1 MADVTV
7 RLRTASLACASALVL
22 VASGCASQ
30 MSALAPVGGDN
41 IFKVRTATIDVLLG
55 EGLALKVVPTCV
67 QEAEAVVCE
76 GTTMDDAKISVTAP
90 GKGTTTMAITVGGV
104 VVYDGSVQA
113 IIDAAAGQS

>member
-7 RLRTASLACASALVL
+7 RVRAATLVCASALIFL
-22 VASGCASQ
+22 ASGCASQ

-55 EGLALKVVPTCV
+55 EGYALKIVPTCV
-67 QEAEAVVCE
+67 QQSEVVVCE
-76 GTTMDDAKISVTAP
+76 GTTMDDVKITAIAP
-90 GKGTTTMAITVGGV
+90 AKGTTTMAINVGGV
-104 VVYDGSVQA
+104 VVYDGSIQT